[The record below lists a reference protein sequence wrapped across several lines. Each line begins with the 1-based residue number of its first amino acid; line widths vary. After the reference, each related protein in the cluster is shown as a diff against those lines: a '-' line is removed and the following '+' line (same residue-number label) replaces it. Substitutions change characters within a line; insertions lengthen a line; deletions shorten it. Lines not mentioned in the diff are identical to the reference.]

1 MLKIKEKKEKISA
14 YLKENIREI
23 SPLEKDVL
31 TFLEYTARTLF
42 RLFDIHISLD
52 EKMDRLE
59 ISSTTY
65 CNLRRQMQRRY
76 FDGYERNTFLPI
88 DIIPEKGQMGKE
100 RGNTIY
106 TGCERMFPC
115 DEFVKKHVR
124 NRECRVCKIVKHHL
138 QLDGTWTEQRRERD
152 FCRKIEH
159 SVNEYEYEEHD
170 KLLRSLRFR
179 NTDGTS
185 VTKTEIHTA
194 LNQCSIIYRNGHGY
208 NLHSDNDDELNDS
221 EDVKIGEIEEHNL
234 GTRRKRKSFGKF
246 MRKHEE
252 NQKTHIPR
260 NSRINRKHMKRC
272 RSSE

>member
-1 MLKIKEKKEKISA
+1 
-14 YLKENIREI
+14 
-23 SPLEKDVL
+23 
-31 TFLEYTARTLF
+31 
-42 RLFDIHISLD
+42 
-52 EKMDRLE
+52 MDRLE

-76 FDGYERNTFLPI
+76 FDGYERKTFLPF
-88 DIIPEKGQMGKE
+88 DIIPEKGKG
-100 RGNTIY
+100 RGNTIC
-106 TGCERMFPC
+106 TGCERMFPY

-124 NRECRVCKIVKHHL
+124 DREQKCRVCKIVKHRL

-152 FCRKIEH
+152 CCRKIEH

-179 NTDGTS
+179 TTDCTS

-194 LNQCSIIYRNGHGY
+194 LNQCSTINRNGHGY

-221 EDVKIGEIEEHNL
+221 ECVNIGEIEEHKF

-252 NQKTHIPR
+252 NQKTHVPR
-260 NSRINRKHMKRC
+260 NSRRKRKNMNRC